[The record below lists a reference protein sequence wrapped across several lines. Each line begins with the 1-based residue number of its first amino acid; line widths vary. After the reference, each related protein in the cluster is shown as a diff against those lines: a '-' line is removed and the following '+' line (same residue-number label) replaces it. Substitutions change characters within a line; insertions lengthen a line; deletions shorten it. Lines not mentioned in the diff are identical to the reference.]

1 MRFTAYRAWQDVVS
15 DTLAKGTVI
24 GKKYVIDR
32 VIGSGGMGTVY
43 EALQQDVNRRVAVK
57 VLKKIDDSSGLLDAR
72 FQREARAAGRIGHDN
87 VLEVTDFGIDADG
100 PAFLVMPL
108 LEGCSL
114 GGLIEKEGPL
124 PLKRIVDIALQTL
137 SALEAA
143 HDKGIVHRDLKP
155 DNIFITKVGD
165 REDFVKLLDFGISK
179 YLGSD
184 AATKFTRTGLVP
196 GTPLYM
202 APEQASGDKALDHR
216 IDLYSLG
223 VILYEAFTGELPFK
237 GDSYNEILIKIV
249 SKPFKNPRMI
259 KPDIPLELEKIITKA
274 MARSPKLRFKGAREM
289 REALE
294 EIVTHELLVN
304 TGEMKDLGS
313 PSRKGKEDAPCAI
326 EPFLSADEGEEKS
339 FQLEKKPKWKR
350 TLLYSVMIVAL
361 VQLLVALFGLIGYFF
376 FGSG

>member
-1 MRFTAYRAWQDVVS
+1 M
-15 DTLAKGTVI
+15 
-24 GKKYVIDR
+24 
-32 VIGSGGMGTVY
+32 
-43 EALQQDVNRRVAVK
+43 
-57 VLKKIDDSSGLLDAR
+57 
-72 FQREARAAGRIGHDN
+72 
-87 VLEVTDFGIDADG
+87 
-100 PAFLVMPL
+100 
-108 LEGCSL
+108 
-114 GGLIEKEGPL
+114 
-124 PLKRIVDIALQTL
+124 DIALPTL

-165 REDFVKLLDFGISK
+165 REDFVKLLDIGISK

-184 AATKFTRTGLVP
+184 AATKFTRNGLVP

-202 APEQASGDKALDHR
+202 APEQAAGDKALDHR

-223 VILYEAFTGELPFK
+223 VILYEAFTGELPFE

-274 MARSPKLRFKGAREM
+274 MARSPKLRFKGARET

-294 EIVTHELLVN
+294 EMVTHELLVN
-304 TGEMKDLGS
+304 TGEMKGLGK
-313 PSRKGKEDAPCAI
+313 PSRKGTEDAPCAI
-326 EPFLSADEGEEKS
+326 EPFSSADEGEEKS